1 MATNTAHTVTIPVQ
15 VDRDELMNSVMGA
28 SWGTWS
34 WWQSYEY
41 ADGCGWD
48 KYPDNPNAPYITVS
62 VDDPKYDE
70 GEKTLTVTL
79 SVNDIIESVANTL
92 KYHPWVR
99 WDDMDA
105 ISADIVL
112 QYATIGAY
120 TYA

>member
-1 MATNTAHTVTIPVQ
+1 MATTTKHTVTIPVQ
-15 VDRDELMNSVMGA
+15 VDRDELLNSVMGTM
-28 SWGTWS
+28 WETWS

-48 KYPDNPNAPYITVS
+48 KYPDNPRAPYITVS
-62 VDDPKYDE
+62 VDDPNYDE
-70 GEKTLTVTL
+70 GEQSLTVTL

>member
-1 MATNTAHTVTIPVQ
+1 MATTTKHTVTIPVQ
-15 VDRDELMNSVMGA
+15 VDRDKLLNSVMGTM
-28 SWGTWS
+28 WETWS

-48 KYPDNPNAPYITVS
+48 KYPDNPRAPYITVS
-62 VDDPKYDE
+62 VDDPNYDE
-70 GEKTLTVTL
+70 GEQSLTVTL

-105 ISADIVL
+105 SSGDIVM
-112 QYATIGAY
+112 QYAVLGDY
-120 TYA
+120 VYA